1 MNDLTR
7 YGGAFPVF
15 PKKLPVKLLF
25 FPHTLGYTAETEMAS
40 SYQFAGGTNVG
51 DVFWVRR
58 SAQAIKW
65 PPSPRRSPGS
75 CRPYLRSVDIR
86 RRRDRPQ
93 LAAGVPGRGRGV
105 ELALDPALIA
115 KVDAHKILYDH
126 GHPLREERFELRPE
140 RRADGTAVSTIP
152 LQLEQFSNLQPGYY
166 ALKLVAIG
174 TPSDL
179 ANGAVLLQIERWVHF
194 AVDRSG
200 VRRVSDEEY
209 SDTVDTPELGHSDS
223 GQRVLLHKGG
233 ARAGKAPLQDTER
246 SQAMPLGRTGAAIEE
261 LPRGY
266 QAETTTPRRGES
278 EER

>member
-1 MNDLTR
+1 MWAT
-7 YGGAFPVF
+7 
-15 PKKLPVKLLF
+15 
-25 FPHTLGYTAETEMAS
+25 S
-40 SYQFAGGTNVG
+40 SGCAARHRQSSG
-51 DVFWVRR
+51 
-58 SAQAIKW
+58 
-65 PPSPRRSPGS
+65 
-75 CRPYLRSVDIR
+75 R
-86 RRRDRPQ
+86 RRPAVLPALAGLIFALLISGAGAIGPSLPLEFRD
-93 LAAGVPGRGRGV
+93 GDRGV

>member
-58 SAQAIKW
+58 SAQAIGW

-86 RRRDRPQ
+86 RGRPSLPLEFRD
-93 LAAGVPGRGRGV
+93 GDRGV

-115 KVDAHKILYDH
+115 KSTRTKFSTTTVTHCARSGSNL
-126 GHPLREERFELRPE
+126 G
-140 RRADGTAVSTIP
+140 RRGRDGTAVSTIP
-152 LQLEQFSNLQPGYY
+152 LQLEQLNLQPGYY

-209 SDTVDTPELGHSDS
+209 SDTVDTPELGHSDL